1 MGPHFSSYFL
11 AVISLIQSVYHIS
24 LAPLPLLLVKIKKS
38 LSSRKPFSLM
48 VFVQW
53 SKGFRPLVHKDLS
66 IALQVVQWI
75 LKLLLLFD
83 RVYACL
89 FSFVSATEKSFKSSA
104 KSSSATPPLAKL
116 VWGIGDSEAVAPQ
129 LLPVRPWQL
138 NCESHNSLTYI
149 YLLFTCPSYITIYRH
164 HSFLWKKKYK
174 NSSKKKRERRYWLLS
189 HDIL

>member
-1 MGPHFSSYFL
+1 
-11 AVISLIQSVYHIS
+11 
-24 LAPLPLLLVKIKKS
+24 
-38 LSSRKPFSLM
+38 M

-66 IALQVVQWI
+66 IAFQVVQWI

-149 YLLFTCPSYITIYRH
+149 YLLFTCPSLKLYIGTIPFYE
-164 HSFLWKKKYK
+164 KKYK
-174 NSSKKKRERRYWLLS
+174 NSSKKKREKILIVITWYIVMHSTEFHL
-189 HDIL
+189 DIWISAICVVVFTLAEERASFVRNSMYSSVLFNV